1 MNKVGV
7 RELRQNLS
15 RYLVQVKEG
24 ESFVV
29 TERGREVARLSP
41 SGPGDSP
48 LARLAA
54 ERGATLPK
62 GDLLSLAGSTSGPP
76 AEGPPSAEVLGELR
90 EERL

>member
-1 MNKVGV
+1 MTRVGV

-15 RYLVQVKEG
+15 KYLRGVKEG

-29 TERGREVARLSP
+29 TERGVEVARLSP

-48 LARLAA
+48 IARLVAK
-54 ERGATLPK
+54 RGATMPRR
-62 GDLLSLAGSTSGPP
+62 DLLEMPAKAPREAPP
-76 AEGPPSAEVLGELR
+76 GLSSEQVLEEMR